1 MGFIENFKIKRAA
14 KKAKAVY
21 EAELNEWERENSVL
35 NAALDIFTSA
45 SKGEEPNDLSLA
57 QKKGELVLWTGNAI
71 YHEAGR
77 TVSTYVGGSS
87 GFSIP
92 LVAGI
97 RYRVGSFKGRVVP
110 GQEMQIDKDSGMV
123 KLTNQRLIFTG
134 PLVTSEWA
142 FTKLLSSFSN
152 PERTDFIF
160 GVSNRK
166 KSSGLRFTAEDGYAF
181 AHLFA
186 LALHSYENTIPETIK
201 AIKKELTE
209 SSEKKPKLLVGSE
222 RKEIEG

>member
-1 MGFIENFKIKRAA
+1 MRFIENFKIKRAA

-35 NAALDIFTSA
+35 NAALDIFTTA
-45 SKGEEPNDLSLA
+45 SKGDEPDDSSLV
-57 QKKGELVLWTGNAI
+57 QKKGELILWTGNGI

-77 TVSTYVGGSS
+77 TASTYVGGSS

-110 GQEMQIDKDSGMV
+110 GEEMQLDKDSGFV

-134 PLVTSEWA
+134 PLATSSSAKTFAAFIAASAASELRFNFLSDQVIPSYKCINVLVVTS
-142 FTKLLSSFSN
+142 SFK
-152 PERTDFIF
+152 DI
-160 GVSNRK
+160 
-166 KSSGLRFTAEDGYAF
+166 
-181 AHLFA
+181 
-186 LALHSYENTIPETIK
+186 
-201 AIKKELTE
+201 
-209 SSEKKPKLLVGSE
+209 
-222 RKEIEG
+222 